1 VTVRIEADR
10 LVPGRGVPVDDAI
23 VVLDARRIAYAGGR
37 DDAPAAGP
45 GDEVVRVPT
54 VMPGLWECHGHLM
67 GMRSFD
73 LSMLYREPTA
83 LHAVRIAADLRL
95 ALHAGV
101 TSVREA
107 GGHGIHVARA
117 VDEGTIPGPAVYAAG
132 AILSTTGGHA
142 DDHDVPLSWV
152 HEMAHTNGLG
162 VLCDGVP
169 GVMAATREQLRKNA
183 RVIKVCASGGVLS
196 AVDHPIHQQF
206 TIEELRTIVE
216 IAGMAERVVMAHCH
230 GKPGI
235 VAALEAG
242 VKTIEHGSYMDEETS
257 VMMVEQDALLVPTRY
272 VIEQLLQF
280 GRAASVDPRSM
291 VKVEAFHERHL
302 EDMTIAHDN
311 GVRFAMGTDIALSG
325 PDLPNAWGQNGRE
338 LPLMAKF
345 GLSSLEIIEASTANG
360 PDTLGPQAPMSGQL
374 VEGYDADV
382 IAVAGDPVADISLVA
397 DPDNITHVW
406 KAGALVKGPVPE
418 SLSKEDAARSRLL
431 V

>member
-1 VTVRIEADR
+1 MSVRIEADR
-10 LVPGRGVPVDDAI
+10 LVPGRGDPIDDA
-23 VVLDARRIAYAGGR
+23 VVILDADRITYAGTRAGAPETFTG
-37 DDAPAAGP
+37 DD
-45 GDEVVRVPT
+45 VLRVPT

-67 GMRSFD
+67 GLRSFD

-83 LHAVRIAADLRL
+83 LHAARIAGDLRA

-107 GGHGIHVARA
+107 GGYGVYVARA
-117 VDEGTIPGPAVYAAG
+117 VDEGTIPGPTVYAAG

-142 DDHDVPLSWV
+142 DEHDIPLSWV
-152 HEMAHTNGLG
+152 HEMAHVDGLG
-162 VLCDGVP
+162 VVCDGIP

-183 RVIKVCASGGVLS
+183 RVIKVCASGGVMS

-206 TIEELRTIVE
+206 TVDELRTIVE
-216 IAGMAERVVMAHCH
+216 IAGMADRVVMAHCH

-242 VKTIEHGSYMDEETS
+242 VKTIEHGSYTDEETAA
-257 VMMVEQDALLVPTRY
+257 MMVEQDALLVPTRY
-272 VIEQLLQF
+272 IIEQLLQF
-280 GRAASVDPRSM
+280 GRSASVDPRHIAKM
-291 VKVEAFHERHL
+291 EAFHERHL
-302 EDMTIAHDN
+302 EGMATAFDH

-325 PDLPNAWGQNGRE
+325 PGLPNAWGQNGRE

-345 GLSSLEIIEASTANG
+345 GLSSLQIIEASTANG
-360 PDTLGPQAPMSGQL
+360 PDTLGPQAPKSGQL
-374 VEGYDADV
+374 VAGHDADV
-382 IAVAGDPVADISLVA
+382 IAVAGDPVTDISLLA

-406 KAGALVKGPVPE
+406 KAGELVKGPV
-418 SLSKEDAARSRLL
+418 SLTDEDAGRSRLL